1 MLCTLEAVASS
12 IIRGERTR
20 RTQSTLNLINYNKMG
35 IGNTMTMIVE
45 IWLSG
50 FCQEVGVGGT

>member
-1 MLCTLEAVASS
+1 
-12 IIRGERTR
+12 
-20 RTQSTLNLINYNKMG
+20 MG

-50 FCQEVGVGGT
+50 FCQEVGVGGHLSRVQNSVW